1 MHISN
6 LEVHALVCVFVY
18 WHKIKRKILSI
29 FSKNQQNYYK
39 NFSSVGR
46 ELNSIQ
52 IQYMYIILYK
62 T

>member
-46 ELNSIQ
+46 EFDSNSI
-52 IQYMYIILYK
+52 YVYNII
-62 T
+62 